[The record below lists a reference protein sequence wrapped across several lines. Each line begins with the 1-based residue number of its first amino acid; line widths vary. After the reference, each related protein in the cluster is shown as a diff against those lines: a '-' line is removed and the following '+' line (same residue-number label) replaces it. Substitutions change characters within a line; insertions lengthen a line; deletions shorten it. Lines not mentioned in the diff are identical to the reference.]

1 MVCRAIHSWT
11 VSGLVGA
18 FLDLSIVY
26 LLLCASTLAFFASKF
41 LGFFGLTLPC
51 PCNGLLGTQ
60 NGNYCLQ
67 RLLVDFPVETVSSVQ
82 LSVQSKF
89 PFDSIWTNDRDYQ
102 LNLKLIRDRNNCV
115 DGFVEIEGE
124 PSNSSIS
131 GAGKSQNDVIGRDLV
146 LRNESGREL
155 DVVNSSI
162 HVKEG
167 RFDLKG
173 KGTVNLRPRSFRR
186 RRKSLTGNA
195 KVSPVSSS
203 DPSCADAQA
212 YSTISHK
219 GNKAIECSSPPVN
232 FGADADHFNFDE
244 DAPVIKNFGE
254 RMSHGYE
261 FNETL
266 HGNKS
271 FEKNESSFEDIKS
284 NVQKELGYE
293 GHEKNAIRILEQALD
308 EEHAARAALY
318 LELEKER
325 SAAASA
331 ADEAMAMILRLQE
344 EKASIEMEARQY
356 QRIIEEKSAYDAE
369 EMNIL
374 EEILLMREKEKH
386 CLEKEVE
393 AYRQMNYTGNDQ
405 LQDGTQGTMN
415 MQREGGQLASS
426 LDLSE
431 DPVLMLQKLSESI
444 DKKEII
450 EDTSSNSEIS
460 SIDKKNCTLAVE
472 EELRISGWD
481 EESDFSNQGDM
492 DKQFSHTSG
501 SYQELYFSAKTIT
514 LAGELQANQLEVMA
528 SKTIEACNVNDI
540 HIPYA
545 GENLEQHGKD
555 AYQGSKNPGD
565 RIIDLEPHVHDVH
578 VIDGNINDERFLEN
592 SNIHRKDDLPLNAS
606 EIQRTDLIANCSSTN
621 GLDAEPD
628 INRTGSDMNSRLP
641 PLGRSSG
648 KSLLSELRRNSMS
661 AVGDERLKIDMEVGW
676 LRERLRIVQEG
687 REKLNFSMEHREREK
702 IQLQLLEDISH
713 QLQEIRQLTEPG
725 KAVRQASLPLP
736 SSKVIS
742 RKRRCRSASL
752 GVHKSS

>member
-131 GAGKSQNDVIGRDLV
+131 GAGKSQNDVIERDLV

-219 GNKAIECSSPPVN
+219 GNKAIECSSLPVN

-308 EEHAARAALY
+308 EERAARAALY

-374 EEILLMREKEKH
+374 EEILLMREREKH

-393 AYRQMNYTGNDQ
+393 AYRQMKYAGNDQ

-426 LDLSE
+426 LDLNE
-431 DPVLMLQKLSESI
+431 DPVLMLQKLSEYI

-450 EDTSSNSEIS
+450 EDTSSNSEVS

-492 DKQFSHTSG
+492 DKTVFTH
-501 SYQELYFSAKTIT
+501 
-514 LAGELQANQLEVMA
+514 VR
-528 SKTIEACNVNDI
+528 
-540 HIPYA
+540 
-545 GENLEQHGKD
+545 QHRKD

-565 RIIDLEPHVHDVH
+565 RIIDTEPHVHDVH
-578 VIDGNINDERFLEN
+578 VIDGNINDEQFLEN

-676 LRERLRIVQEG
+676 LRERLRIVQDG

-736 SSKVIS
+736 SSKV
-742 RKRRCRSASL
+742 
-752 GVHKSS
+752 

>member
-1 MVCRAIHSWT
+1 MACRAIHSWT

-18 FLDLSIVY
+18 FLNLAIAY
-26 LLLCASTLAFFASKF
+26 LVLCASTLAFFASKF
-41 LGFFGLTLPC
+41 LGFFGLSLPC
-51 PCNGLLGTQ
+51 PCNGHLGTQ

-67 RLLVDFPVETVSSVQ
+67 SLLVDFPVETVSSVQ
-82 LSVQSKF
+82 LSVKSKF
-89 PFDSIWTNDRDYQ
+89 PFDSIWTTDRDYQ
-102 LNLKLIRDRNNCV
+102 LNLKLIRDRDNCV

-124 PSNSSIS
+124 ASNSSIS
-131 GAGKSQNDVIGRDLV
+131 GAGKLQNDVVERDLI

-155 DVVNSSI
+155 DVVNSSLLMN
-162 HVKEG
+162 EG

-173 KGTVNLRPRSFRR
+173 KGTVNLKPRSGFRR
-186 RRKSLTGNA
+186 RRKGLTGYA
-195 KVSPVSSS
+195 KVSPVLSL
-203 DPSCADAQA
+203 DPSCADAQ
-212 YSTISHK
+212 SHSSISHK
-219 GNKAIECSSPPVN
+219 GNKAIECSSPPVD
-232 FGADADHFNFDE
+232 FGADADHFNFNE

-266 HGNKS
+266 HGNRS
-271 FEKNESSFEDIKS
+271 FGKNESSFEEMKI

-356 QRIIEEKSAYDAE
+356 KRIIEEKSAYDAE

-374 EEILLMREKEKH
+374 KEILLMREREKH

-405 LQDGTQGTMN
+405 LQGGTQDTVN
-415 MQREGGQLASS
+415 TPREEEQLASS

-431 DPVLMLQKLSESI
+431 DPVLMLQQLSESI
-444 DKKEII
+444 DNKEII
-450 EDTSSNSEIS
+450 KDTSSNNEVS

-481 EESDFSNQGDM
+481 EEYDFSN
-492 DKQFSHTSG
+492 
-501 SYQELYFSAKTIT
+501 QELYFSEKTIT
-514 LAGELQANQLEVMA
+514 LAEELEANQLEAMGA
-528 SKTIEACNVNDI
+528 KTIEACNVNDI
-540 HIPYA
+540 RIPYD
-545 GENLEQHGKD
+545 GENLDQHGKD
-555 AYQGSKNPGD
+555 AYQGSKSPGD
-565 RIIDLEPHVHDVH
+565 RIIDMEPHVHDVH

-606 EIQRTDLIANCSSTN
+606 KIQRTDFIANCSSTN
-621 GLDAEPD
+621 GLDAEQD
-628 INRTGSDMNSRLP
+628 INRTSSEMNAQLP

-648 KSLLSELRRNSMS
+648 KSILSELRRNSMS
-661 AVGDERLKIDMEVGW
+661 AVDDERLKIDTEVGW

-687 REKLNFSMEHREREK
+687 REKINFSMDHREREK
-702 IQLQLLEDISH
+702 LQLQLLEDISH
-713 QLQEIRQLTEPG
+713 QLRETRQLTEPG
-725 KAVRQASLPLP
+725 KAVREASLPLP
-736 SSKVIS
+736 SSKIVP
-742 RKRRCRSASL
+742 
-752 GVHKSS
+752 

>member
-1 MVCRAIHSWT
+1 MACRAIHSWT

-18 FLDLSIVY
+18 FLNLAIAY
-26 LLLCASTLAFFASKF
+26 LVLCASTLAFFASKF
-41 LGFFGLTLPC
+41 LGFFGLSLPC
-51 PCNGLLGTQ
+51 PCNGHLGTQ

-67 RLLVDFPVETVSSVQ
+67 SLLVDFPVETVSSVQ
-82 LSVQSKF
+82 LSVKSKF
-89 PFDSIWTNDRDYQ
+89 PFDSIWTTDRDYQ
-102 LNLKLIRDRNNCV
+102 LNLKLIRDRDNCV

-124 PSNSSIS
+124 ASNSSIS
-131 GAGKSQNDVIGRDLV
+131 GAGKLQNDVVERDLI

-155 DVVNSSI
+155 DVVNSSLLMN
-162 HVKEG
+162 EG

-173 KGTVNLRPRSFRR
+173 KGTVNLKPRSGFRR
-186 RRKSLTGNA
+186 RRKGLTGYA
-195 KVSPVSSS
+195 KVSPVLSL
-203 DPSCADAQA
+203 DPSCADAQ
-212 YSTISHK
+212 SHSSISHK
-219 GNKAIECSSPPVN
+219 GNKAIECSSPPVD
-232 FGADADHFNFDE
+232 FGADADHFNFNE

-266 HGNKS
+266 HGNRS
-271 FEKNESSFEDIKS
+271 FGKNESSFEEMKI

-356 QRIIEEKSAYDAE
+356 KRIIEEKSAYDAE

-374 EEILLMREKEKH
+374 KEILLMREREKH

-405 LQDGTQGTMN
+405 LQGGTQDTVN
-415 MQREGGQLASS
+415 TPREEEQLASS

-431 DPVLMLQKLSESI
+431 DPVLMLQQLSESI
-444 DKKEII
+444 DNKEII
-450 EDTSSNSEIS
+450 KDTSSNNEVS

-481 EESDFSNQGDM
+481 EEYDFSN
-492 DKQFSHTSG
+492 
-501 SYQELYFSAKTIT
+501 QELYFSEKTIT
-514 LAGELQANQLEVMA
+514 LAEELEANQLEAMGA
-528 SKTIEACNVNDI
+528 KTIEACNVNDI
-540 HIPYA
+540 RIPYD
-545 GENLEQHGKD
+545 GENLDQHGKD
-555 AYQGSKNPGD
+555 AYQGSKSPGD
-565 RIIDLEPHVHDVH
+565 RIIDMEPHVHDVH

-606 EIQRTDLIANCSSTN
+606 KIQRTDFIANCSSTN
-621 GLDAEPD
+621 GLDAEQD
-628 INRTGSDMNSRLP
+628 INRTSSEMNAQLP

-648 KSLLSELRRNSMS
+648 KSILSELRRNSMS
-661 AVGDERLKIDMEVGW
+661 AVDDERLKIDTEVGW

-687 REKLNFSMEHREREK
+687 REKINFSMDHREREK
-702 IQLQLLEDISH
+702 LQLQLLEDISH
-713 QLQEIRQLTEPG
+713 QLRETRQLTEPG
-725 KAVRQASLPLP
+725 KAVREASLPLP
-736 SSKVIS
+736 SSKVML

-752 GVHKSS
+752 GVHKNS

>member
-131 GAGKSQNDVIGRDLV
+131 GAGKSQNDVIERDLV

-167 RFDLKG
+167 RFDLK
-173 KGTVNLRPRSFRR
+173 
-186 RRKSLTGNA
+186 
-195 KVSPVSSS
+195 

-212 YSTISHK
+212 HSSISHK

-244 DAPVIKNFGE
+244 DDPVIKNFGE

-261 FNETL
+261 FNENL

-308 EEHAARAALY
+308 EEHAARAAALTW
-318 LELEKER
+318 
-325 SAAASA
+325 S
-331 ADEAMAMILRLQE
+331 LR
-344 EKASIEMEARQY
+344 R
-356 QRIIEEKSAYDAE
+356 
-369 EMNIL
+369 
-374 EEILLMREKEKH
+374 RE
-386 CLEKEVE
+386 
-393 AYRQMNYTGNDQ
+393 
-405 LQDGTQGTMN
+405 GTMN
-415 MQREGGQLASS
+415 TQREGGQLASS

-450 EDTSSNSEIS
+450 EDTSSNSEVS

-501 SYQELYFSAKTIT
+501 SYQELYFSEKTIT

-540 HIPYA
+540 HIPYD
-545 GENLEQHGKD
+545 GENLEQHRKD

-565 RIIDLEPHVHDVH
+565 RIIDMEPHVHDVH
-578 VIDGNINDERFLEN
+578 VIDGNINDEWFLEN

-628 INRTGSDMNSRLP
+628 INRT
-641 PLGRSSG
+641 
-648 KSLLSELRRNSMS
+648 
-661 AVGDERLKIDMEVGW
+661 VGW

-736 SSKVIS
+736 SSKV
-742 RKRRCRSASL
+742 
-752 GVHKSS
+752 

>member
-1 MVCRAIHSWT
+1 MACRAIHSWT

-18 FLDLSIVY
+18 FLNLAIAYIV
-26 LLLCASTLAFFASKF
+26 LCASTLAFFASKF
-41 LGFFGLTLPC
+41 LGFFGLSLPC
-51 PCNGLLGTQ
+51 PCNGHLGTQ

-67 RLLVDFPVETVSSVQ
+67 SLLVDFPVETVSSVQ
-82 LSVQSKF
+82 LSVKSKF

-102 LNLKLIRDRNNCV
+102 LNLKLIRDRDNCV

-124 PSNSSIS
+124 ALNSSIS
-131 GAGKSQNDVIGRDLV
+131 GAGKLQNDVVERDLV

-155 DVVNSSI
+155 DVVNSSLLM
-162 HVKEG
+162 KEG

-173 KGTVNLRPRSFRR
+173 KGTLNLRPRSGLRR
-186 RRKSLTGNA
+186 RRKGLTGYA
-195 KVSPVSSS
+195 KVSPVLSL
-203 DPSCADAQA
+203 DPSCADAQ
-212 YSTISHK
+212 SHSSISHK
-219 GNKAIECSSPPVN
+219 GNKAIECSSPPVD

-254 RMSHGYE
+254 RMPHGYE

-271 FEKNESSFEDIKS
+271 FGKNESSFEEMKI

-356 QRIIEEKSAYDAE
+356 KRIIEEKSAYDAE

-374 EEILLMREKEKH
+374 KEILLMREREKH

-405 LQDGTQGTMN
+405 LQDGTWDTVN
-415 MQREGGQLASS
+415 TQREEEQLASS

-431 DPVLMLQKLSESI
+431 DPVLKLQQLSESI
-444 DKKEII
+444 DNKEII
-450 EDTSSNSEIS
+450 KDASSNNEVS

-481 EESDFSNQGDM
+481 EEYDFSN
-492 DKQFSHTSG
+492 
-501 SYQELYFSAKTIT
+501 QELYFSEKTIT
-514 LAGELQANQLEVMA
+514 LAEELQANQLEAMA
-528 SKTIEACNVNDI
+528 AKTIEACNVNDI
-540 HIPYA
+540 RIPYD

-555 AYQGSKNPGD
+555 AYQGSKSPGD
-565 RIIDLEPHVHDVH
+565 RIIDMEPHVHDVH

-606 EIQRTDLIANCSSTN
+606 EIQRTDFIANCSSTN
-621 GLDAEPD
+621 GLDAEQD
-628 INRTGSDMNSRLP
+628 INRTSSEMNAQLP

-648 KSLLSELRRNSMS
+648 KSILSELRRNSMS
-661 AVGDERLKIDMEVGW
+661 AVDDERLKIDTEVGW

-687 REKLNFSMEHREREK
+687 REKINFSMDHWEREK
-702 IQLQLLEDISH
+702 FQLQLLEDISH
-713 QLQEIRQLTEPG
+713 QLREIRQLTEPG
-725 KAVRQASLPLP
+725 KAVREASLPLP
-736 SSKVIS
+736 SSKVML

-752 GVHKSS
+752 GVHKNS